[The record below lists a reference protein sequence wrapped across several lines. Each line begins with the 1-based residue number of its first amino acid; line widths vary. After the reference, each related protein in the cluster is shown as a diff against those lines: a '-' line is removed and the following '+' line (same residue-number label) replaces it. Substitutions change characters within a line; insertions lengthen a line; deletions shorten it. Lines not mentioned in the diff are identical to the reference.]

1 VVWSREPDGG
11 IYEAW
16 NRGLGLARGR
26 YLSFIGADDVF
37 LDSGS
42 LRRIAALTVAG
53 VDLITARNV
62 YCARDGRFL
71 RHWGSPWSWR
81 RMRQSMTIAHPG
93 MLVRRELF
101 ERFGFFDATYRICG
115 DYDWFLRLSPDLRSV
130 HSSDSILKVVQ
141 AGVSHT
147 RISAVYRETFR
158 AQRRHVGAAYGGLCW
173 ALNWLQYLRRRLIGL
188 A

>member
-1 VVWSREPDGG
+1 
-11 IYEAW
+11 
-16 NRGLGLARGR
+16 
-26 YLSFIGADDVF
+26 
-37 LDSGS
+37 
-42 LRRIAALTVAG
+42 
-53 VDLITARNV
+53 
-62 YCARDGRFL
+62 
-71 RHWGSPWSWR
+71 
-81 RMRQSMTIAHPG
+81 MRQSMTIAHPG

-101 ERFGFFDATYRICG
+101 ERFGPFDATYRICG
-115 DYDWFLRLSPDLRSV
+115 DYDWFLRLPPDLRSV

-173 ALNWLQYLRRRLIGL
+173 AFNWLKYLRRRLIGL